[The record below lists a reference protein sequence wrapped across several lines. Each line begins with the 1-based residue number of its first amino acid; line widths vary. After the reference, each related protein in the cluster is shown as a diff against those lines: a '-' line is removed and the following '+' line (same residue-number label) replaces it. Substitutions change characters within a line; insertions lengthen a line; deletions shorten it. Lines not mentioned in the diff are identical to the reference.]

1 MFVSGI
7 TLGAGLLLIEKYYR
21 YQLDKMGWLP
31 KNTTNNNLYD
41 RRISGY
47 TVRENTPNYKLDAY
61 DENFHQTEQLTDS
74 NGFITGGPDLKKEK
88 DSNTIRIFIT
98 GGSAAWGSIESCNMM
113 HDNTYPSGTYCYRA
127 SIAGKLKRL
136 LTQKYPGTNFEVIN
150 AAVVAFRFHQSL
162 ALYFERLHDFKPDVI
177 INIDGF
183 NDMSNLVAIQGGDP
197 YPSVVDQLEEEIQIA
212 TMARLPERP
221 YALAYYNLKH
231 IKQQKLRTKM
241 SFPAKDAIS
250 NDETVINHELNE
262 KAFELVKPYLHVSDK
277 MLWLI
282 SSYERQLKT
291 DGVYSIFCL
300 QPTLRRRGYQKELSP
315 TELRLR
321 ASLEKVT
328 VADTINTRLA
338 INSDKGLLLLYAT
351 IEPII
356 HQGVYWMP
364 DMLSAYVFNQLS
376 PVLDSTV
383 SSNGGTYLD
392 INKEMTGIK
401 SEEEFYV
408 DYCHLTPYGNEFVAE
423 MLADKVDS
431 FMKQRFKNHS

>member
-1 MFVSGI
+1 
-7 TLGAGLLLIEKYYR
+7 
-21 YQLDKMGWLP
+21 
-31 KNTTNNNLYD
+31 
-41 RRISGY
+41 
-47 TVRENTPNYKLDAY
+47 
-61 DENFHQTEQLTDS
+61 
-74 NGFITGGPDLKKEK
+74 
-88 DSNTIRIFIT
+88 
-98 GGSAAWGSIESCNMM
+98 
-113 HDNTYPSGTYCYRA
+113 
-127 SIAGKLKRL
+127 
-136 LTQKYPGTNFEVIN
+136 
-150 AAVVAFRFHQSL
+150 
-162 ALYFERLHDFKPDVI
+162 
-177 INIDGF
+177 
-183 NDMSNLVAIQGGDP
+183 
-197 YPSVVDQLEEEIQIA
+197 
-212 TMARLPERP
+212 
-221 YALAYYNLKH
+221 
-231 IKQQKLRTKM
+231 M